1 LLTFE
6 KNGYVG
12 TIQFKREDKM
22 NAMTPDMAK
31 ELYDIVNA
39 INTDDDCRA
48 VVLTGGTK
56 VFCAGSDIKQLNHYP
71 RPWDFRVRQK
81 DYPVSIRQI
90 RKPVIA
96 MISGYCLGGGLEMA
110 ISADIR
116 YASETAVFGTPEVN
130 WGWIGAGG
138 GSQILPRLV
147 GTGRAAE
154 MLLSGRQY
162 NAQEAYE
169 MGLVDRIIKVDQLA
183 EVTYKLAE
191 EISLKAPLA
200 TEVIKKAI
208 QISMNTSLE
217 AGLNYENELACITFA
232 TEDKKEGERSFAE
245 KRKPNFKGC

>member
-1 LLTFE
+1 MITFE
-6 KNGYVG
+6 KKGYVG
-12 TIQFKREDKM
+12 TIKFAREEKM

-31 ELYDIVNA
+31 KLYDIVTA
-39 INTDDDCRA
+39 INTDNDCRA
-48 VVLTGGTK
+48 VVLTGGAK

-71 RPWDFRVRQK
+71 RPWDFRVREK
-81 DYPVSIRQI
+81 DYPLSIRQI

-116 YASETAVFGTPEVN
+116 YASDTAVFGTPEVN

-154 MLLSGRQY
+154 MLLSGRKY
-162 NAQEAYE
+162 DVKEAYE
-169 MGLVDRIIKVDQLA
+169 MGLVDRVVPLEKLE

-191 EISLKAPLA
+191 EISLKAPIA

-232 TEDKKEGERSFAE
+232 TEDKKEGERAFAE
-245 KRKPNFKGC
+245 KRKANFKGC